1 MKRRILSIGML
12 VLLAATLVACGGEAP
27 ATATPVPQPPPV
39 ENTPVQGTSGQPE
52 HITVQHILIGFKDA
66 IGFQGNAPPKAAA
79 RTQDEAKKL
88 AYDLLSKAKS
98 GDDFDKLVA
107 DNTDDSPPGIYSMA
121 NNGVTPDQASKEY
134 PRGGMVPAFGN
145 VGFALK
151 VGEIGISDYDPSTS
165 PYGWHIIKRL
175 K

>member
-1 MKRRILSIGML
+1 ML
-12 VLLAATLVACGGEAP
+12 ALLAATLVACGREAP

-39 ENTPVQGTSGQPE
+39 ENTPVQSTSGQPK

-66 IGFQGNAPPKAAA
+66 VGFQGQQIPPKAAT

-88 AYDLLSKAKS
+88 AYDLLAKAKA
-98 GDDFDKLVA
+98 GEDFDKLVA
-107 DNTDDSPPGIYSMA
+107 DNTDDAPPGIYSMA
-121 NNGVTPDQASKEY
+121 NNGVNPDKAAREF

-145 VGFALK
+145 VGFALQ
-151 VGEIGISDYDPSTS
+151 VGEIGISDYDPATS
-165 PYGWHIIKRL
+165 PYGWHIIKRV